1 MAKETRNNAITITL
15 ADGTQLSGLGM
26 NGNNFISPV
35 EVTEETFRGKL
46 GKVVISGNA
55 ETDEA
60 GLIGEHEHMEL
71 VQIAHYTQAI
81 HGVEDGWYFVLREIP
96 AAEQEKRQ
104 LRADV
109 DFALMLGGASF

>member
-1 MAKETRNNAITITL
+1 MAKENVITITL
-15 ADGTQLSGLGM
+15 ADGTQLSGLEM

-71 VQIAHYTQAI
+71 VQIAHYTQAT
-81 HGVEDGWYFVLREIP
+81 HGMPDGWYFILREIP
-96 AAEQEKRQ
+96 AEEREKRQ

-109 DFALMLGGASF
+109 DFAIMLGGASF

>member
-71 VQIAHYTQAI
+71 VQIAHYTQAT
-81 HGVEDGWYFVLREIP
+81 HGLADGWYFVLRDIP
-96 AAEQEKRQ
+96 AAELERLQARGDIDYIAMMTGVE
-104 LRADV
+104 L
-109 DFALMLGGASF
+109 

>member
-1 MAKETRNNAITITL
+1 MAKENVITITL
-15 ADGTQLSGLGM
+15 ADGTQLSGLEM

-71 VQIAHYTQAI
+71 VQIAHYTQAT
-81 HGVEDGWYFVLREIP
+81 HSMPDGWYFVLRDIP
-96 AAEQEKRQ
+96 ADELERLQARGDIDYIAMMTGVE
-104 LRADV
+104 L
-109 DFALMLGGASF
+109 